1 MEKDMIK
8 GRRSEPTTAII
19 TQVKDVTLPTTEE
32 QMDMIARIQQGSKE
46 AEEELKRANI
56 RFVASLA
63 KQYLD
68 MGISD
73 DELLSAGM
81 EGFVVAGHRY
91 DASRG
96 LKFVT
101 YAIWWVRQAILNA
114 LQDSGNEEGK
124 KVWQKEKERVAKNEA
139 FTHLL
144 ESGHLTEDVAS
155 AIEALEPQSKQI
167 ILLTYGIDCDK
178 CTDEEICEKL
188 GLTKPSLLQ
197 IKCIAI
203 IKLRRKCVKYDSP
216 GIE

>member
-1 MEKDMIK
+1 MIK
-8 GRRSEPTTAII
+8 GRRSEPTATIFP
-19 TQVKDVTLPTTEE
+19 QVKDVPLPTMEE

-46 AEEELKRANI
+46 AEEELKKANI

-68 MGISD
+68 MGLSD
-73 DELLSAGM
+73 DELLAVGM
-81 EGFVVAGHRY
+81 EGLVKASHRY
-91 DASRG
+91 DAARG
-96 LKFVT
+96 FKFVA

-124 KVWQKEKERVAKNEA
+124 LLCQKEKDRVAKNEA

-144 ESGHLTEDVAS
+144 ERGHLTEDVAS
-155 AIEALEPQSKQI
+155 AIEALEPKAKQI
-167 ILLTYGIDCDK
+167 VLLTYGIGCDK
-178 CTDEEICEKL
+178 CTDEEICDKL

-197 IKCIAI
+197 IRCIAM
-203 IKLRRKCVKYDSP
+203 IKLRRKCIKYDSL

>member
-1 MEKDMIK
+1 MEKEMIK
-8 GRRSEPTTAII
+8 GRRSEPTAII
-19 TQVKDVTLPTTEE
+19 FPQLKDVTLPTTEE

-73 DELLSAGM
+73 EELLTAGM
-81 EGFVVAGHRY
+81 EGLVMASHRY

-96 LKFVT
+96 YKFVT

-114 LQDSGNEEGK
+114 LQDFGNEEGK
-124 KVWQKEKERVAKNEA
+124 KVCQKEKERIEKNEA
-139 FTHLL
+139 FAHLL
-144 ESGHLTEDVAS
+144 ESGHLTEDVSS
-155 AIEALEPQSKQI
+155 AIETLEPQSKQI
-167 ILLTYGIDCDK
+167 VLLTYGIDCDK

-188 GLTKPSLLQ
+188 GLTKPGLLQ
-197 IKCIAI
+197 IRCIAM
-203 IKLRRKCVKYDSP
+203 IKLRRKCVKYDSS